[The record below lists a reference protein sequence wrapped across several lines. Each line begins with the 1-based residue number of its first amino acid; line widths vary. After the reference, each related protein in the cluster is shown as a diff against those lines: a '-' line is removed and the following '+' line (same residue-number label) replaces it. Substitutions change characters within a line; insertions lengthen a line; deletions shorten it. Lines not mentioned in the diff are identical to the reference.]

1 MNTSLMAGNFYN
13 IILYRDLLKAE
24 FVGHTCLPAGRYA
37 DATESYGL
45 EKFFVVRDREGKYNN
60 IRWIQNGIGGEN
72 RFMIRAFNKHYRKA
86 IDLIED
92 SSTSE
97 KMEIAERVI
106 EWFRELPEEYVISL
120 AMFFNEVIDDL
131 GDDSLEKINLRIKG
145 KKKEE
150 KEEKEEEEEE
160 DLEEDEFEED
170 DYDDEDKEDY

>member
-1 MNTSLMAGNFYN
+1 
-13 IILYRDLLKAE
+13 
-24 FVGHTCLPAGRYA
+24 
-37 DATESYGL
+37 
-45 EKFFVVRDREGKYNN
+45 
-60 IRWIQNGIGGEN
+60 
-72 RFMIRAFNKHYRKA
+72 MIRVFNKHYRKA

-131 GDDSLEKINLRIKG
+131 GDDSLEKINLKMKQ

-150 KEEKEEEEEE
+150 KEEEEEDEEE
-160 DLEEDEFEED
+160 DLEEDEFEGED
-170 DYDDEDKEDY
+170 YEDEDKEDY

>member
-1 MNTSLMAGNFYN
+1 
-13 IILYRDLLKAE
+13 
-24 FVGHTCLPAGRYA
+24 
-37 DATESYGL
+37 
-45 EKFFVVRDREGKYNN
+45 
-60 IRWIQNGIGGEN
+60 
-72 RFMIRAFNKHYRKA
+72 MIRAFNKHYRKA

-131 GDDSLEKINLRIKG
+131 GDDSLEKINLRVKG

-150 KEEKEEEEEE
+150 KEEEEEEEE
-160 DLEEDEFEED
+160 DLEEDELEED